1 MLAFLIWLLFSILFI
16 VYGIHAFRSK
26 KAVPFGFWANAE
38 VFAVKDVR
46 AYNRAVGKLW
56 CVFGIVLAFL
66 GIPLLKGQNSPYVVL
81 SIVGIMAEAIAAMV
95 VYVVVIE
102 KKYRER

>member
-1 MLAFLIWLLFSILFI
+1 MTAFLIWLIFSALFI

-26 KAVPFGFWANAE
+26 KNVPFGFWANAE

-66 GIPLLKGQNSPYVVL
+66 GIPLLAGQNSPYAII
-81 SIVGIMAEAIAAMV
+81 SILGIMAEAIAAMV

-102 KKYRER
+102 KKYREK